1 MFRRILVAYDGS
13 PSAQLALEQAFDL
26 SRAEHV
32 ERVTIFS
39 AVRTVNTMIAMAGGQ
54 PEVLQAEIEAEVV
67 GQLNA
72 ARDAAPADV
81 PVATAWR
88 VGPAG
93 KGVLRAAERDESD
106 LIVMGSRGHG
116 PVSSAL
122 LGSVSTYVLHHAHVA
137 VLVAHA
143 PAATATP
150 VDEDA
155 LAAAGAA

>member
-39 AVRTVNTMIAMAGGQ
+39 AVPTVSAMIAMAGGR
-54 PEVLQAEIEAEVV
+54 PDLLQAQIEAETVER
-67 GQLNA
+67 LNA
-72 ARDAAPADV
+72 ARDGAPADV

-88 VGPAG
+88 LGPAG
-93 KGVLRAAERDESD
+93 KSIVRAAERDDSD

-116 PVSSAL
+116 PVGSAL
-122 LGSVSTYVLHHAHVA
+122 LGSVSTYVLHHADVA

-143 PAATATP
+143 PAANSAP
-150 VDEDA
+150 AENGKAVA
-155 LAAAGAA
+155 VA